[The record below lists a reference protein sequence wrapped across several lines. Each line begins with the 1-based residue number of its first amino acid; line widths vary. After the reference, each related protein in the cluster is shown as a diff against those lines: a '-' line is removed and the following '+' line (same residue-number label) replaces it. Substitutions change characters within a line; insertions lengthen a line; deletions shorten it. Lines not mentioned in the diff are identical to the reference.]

1 MRRIPKADRAGLYV
15 TVIVHL
21 AVLIILLVVQLGR
34 QLRSETSF
42 VLDFSKLEEIERL
55 QQELEFKQEVNRQL
69 EEMLAEQGVGTT
81 LIRNIAVNR
90 GELRDDRNTD
100 AAQLYADAERLQQEL
115 SGGFSAPNEDVA
127 DPGPDPAG
135 TKDPDP
141 PAENHYSGPSV
152 LSYELTGRRASHLP
166 IPAYRCYGEGKVKVN
181 ITVDNAGTVV
191 LAKVDES
198 ESAADNCLR
207 SFAIRAARLSKFSSD
222 PGAPARQT
230 GYILYQFIAQ

>member
-81 LIRNIAVNR
+81 PIRNIAVNR

-115 SGGFSAPNEDVA
+115 SGGFSAPDGCAYASVLPNGSYA
-127 DPGPDPAG
+127 S
-135 TKDPDP
+135 
-141 PAENHYSGPSV
+141 YSGRPK
-152 LSYELTGRRASHLP
+152 
-166 IPAYRCYGEGKVKVN
+166 YG
-181 ITVDNAGTVV
+181 
-191 LAKVDES
+191 S
-198 ESAADNCLR
+198 
-207 SFAIRAARLSKFSSD
+207 
-222 PGAPARQT
+222 
-230 GYILYQFIAQ
+230 